1 MKRVIRGF
9 TLVELLVVI
18 AIIGI
23 LVGLLLPAVQA
34 AREAARRMQ
43 CSNNLKQLGLSLHN
57 YHDTYKKL
65 PAARI
70 SLGNCAGANA
80 AATPDPLTKNG
91 HGLVSL
97 LPFMEQGNLYNRFNL
112 AGASGNFLRPGA
124 GPLPAGLDAVASGN
138 AALSTNILPM
148 FLCPSDGGSQT
159 SPAGTAV
166 NYLPEAG
173 ILNARTCYDFLNTAN
188 AYRYYNY
195 YRASAIGDRYMFG
208 ENSYAGFGSITD
220 GLSNTLALTENTLET
235 SNGVTGGWS
244 FSAFLSYGV
253 DPVGRYNATFPPT
266 GFNVWKYSTRVGVRG
281 TRATWYNA
289 ASLHTGGVQAA
300 VGDGSVHFLSES
312 MDIPT
317 LTNLCR
323 ASDGQV
329 AGIPQ

>member
-1 MKRVIRGF
+1 MKRALRGF

-57 YHDTYKKL
+57 YHDTFNKL

-80 AATPDPLTKNG
+80 AAAPDPLTKNG

-112 AGASGNFLRPGA
+112 AGASGNFRRPGA

-173 ILNARTCYDFLNTAN
+173 IQNARTCYDFLNTAN

-208 ENSYAGFGSITD
+208 ENSYASFGSITD

-253 DPVGRYNATFPPT
+253 DPVGRYNTTFPPT

-281 TRATWYNA
+281 TRASWYNS